1 MLSNKL
7 PRDALLRIY
16 KSFVRSHLD
25 YGDDKPNNE
34 SFASRLEWVQ
44 YKACLAITGAIQG
57 TSRERL
63 YKELGLESLSDRRWV
78 PKLTFFYKIVK
89 GTCPQYLSN
98 YLKEYNNSVYN
109 TVLFENWKKCHDIW
123 KKGPDC
129 VHLWV
134 TFSIQNLV
142 LRFLGEKTP
151 KCFPEGPP
159 SLVFLRKYLLKL
171 PSSTP
176 SSAPIPPRPVL
187 LTLTN
192 VWLRTCTRALFFLH
206 NAPS

>member
-98 YLKEYNNSVYN
+98 YLKGYNNSVYN

-129 VHLWV
+129 VCLYNCSVICTV
-134 TFSIQNLV
+134 TLCYVFHQTHSEFWRIQHSVFSGICWHI
-142 LRFLGEKTP
+142 K
-151 KCFPEGPP
+151 
-159 SLVFLRKYLLKL
+159 SY
-171 PSSTP
+171 
-176 SSAPIPPRPVL
+176 SAL
-187 LTLTN
+187 LTHIQAY
-192 VWLRTCTRALFFLH
+192 WDIIKAHSSLFKYIQH
-206 NAPS
+206 PV